1 MAKITEYGRKI
12 KLSLM
17 DAEKTQTWLISEVH
31 QKTGLY
37 FDDSYLYRIMYG
49 TLRTPK
55 IITAINEILNIE
67 RERDEGLMPAKWSGE
82 LVGEIHNAGLT
93 IKEVAAEAGMNP
105 KYISTV
111 LNQDKDA
118 PKAEAKLRA
127 ALNRLTN
134 NFERDPIE
142 ENGEVFQESGI
153 CVASSNLG
161 GWTVKSMPDVWR
173 AFLSMVEDAGMDDES
188 VYSDNMMCAAYRL
201 YLEGVQDGM
210 KGVEKKKNE

>member
-31 QKTGLY
+31 QRTGLY

-55 IITAINEILNIE
+55 IIAAINEILNIE
-67 RERDEGLMPAKWSGE
+67 RERSEGLMPAKWSGE

-111 LNQDKDA
+111 LNSDGDA
-118 PKAEAKLRA
+118 PKAESKLRS
-127 ALNRLTN
+127 ALNRLKGN
-134 NFERDPIE
+134 CEQDSSV
-142 ENGEVFQESGI
+142 ENGI
-153 CVASSNLG
+153 CGAGPACG
-161 GWTVKSMPDVWR
+161 GLTVKSMSDVWGD
-173 AFLSMVEDAGMDDES
+173 FLEIAADAGMTDGDIF
-188 VYSDNMMCAAYRL
+188 SDNMMCVAYRL

-210 KGVEKKKNE
+210 KGVDKKKNE